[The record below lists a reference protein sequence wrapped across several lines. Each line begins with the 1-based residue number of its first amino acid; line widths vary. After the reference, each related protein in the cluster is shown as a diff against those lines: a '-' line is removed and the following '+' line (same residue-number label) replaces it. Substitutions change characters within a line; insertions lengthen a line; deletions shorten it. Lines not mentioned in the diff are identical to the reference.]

1 MNGTITCSVKEASE
15 IMKCLNDDCM
25 VTLTITNRS
34 THIHSK
40 PKRIKKKKSE
50 ELFEVADR
58 IEYQDNDFFGRFSLF
73 GTMKDKDIIQNILF
87 PQLE

>member
-15 IMKCLNDDCM
+15 IIKYLNDDDM
-25 VTLTITNRS
+25 VTLTITNQR

-40 PKRIKKKKSE
+40 PKRIKKKKGE
-50 ELFEVADR
+50 ELFDIAER

-73 GTMKDKDIIQNILF
+73 GTKKDKDIIQNILF